1 MVMVD
6 EDEYERLRRGKQ
18 SAPPASVGPVL
29 TPSLNRAKEDVS
41 EMMKVR
47 NMDAPD
53 TDKADM
59 YERLLTK
66 YFADL
71 RSLTPSARQTA
82 TPRTRP
88 DDPMASGNPPHEEP
102 ERERLDQSAARGV
115 SAERRDPRTAS
126 VLKRGT
132 DRSRSRT
139 PLSRPALARA
149 FRTQGKSRRES
160 DPKPKVPSR
169 QTRSKATPED
179 QSWEELKRTEVK
191 KTRKRKP

>member
-6 EDEYERLRRGKQ
+6 EDEYERLRRAKQ
-18 SAPPASVGPVL
+18 PATPVSVGPVL

-41 EMMKVR
+41 EMVKVR
-47 NMDAPD
+47 DMDVPD

-88 DDPMASGNPPHEEP
+88 DDPMASVTLRTKSGSVCNGTRALQEAH
-102 ERERLDQSAARGV
+102 RW
-115 SAERRDPRTAS
+115 SAEIREP
-126 VLKRGT
+126 
-132 DRSRSRT
+132 
-139 PLSRPALARA
+139 PAL
-149 FRTQGKSRRES
+149 
-160 DPKPKVPSR
+160 
-169 QTRSKATPED
+169 
-179 QSWEELKRTEVK
+179 
-191 KTRKRKP
+191 